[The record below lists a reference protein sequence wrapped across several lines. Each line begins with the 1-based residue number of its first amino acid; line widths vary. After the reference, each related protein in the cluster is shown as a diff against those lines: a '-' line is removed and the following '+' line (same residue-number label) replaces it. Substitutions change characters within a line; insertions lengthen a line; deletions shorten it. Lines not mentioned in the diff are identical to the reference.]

1 MEFIGRHP
9 GWAIYFAG
17 CVAAFIWSMFFL
29 ASYMLAPFTVQG
41 RNLRAIGCRISWTN
55 GRPKEISEEDLG
67 SDFKRFM
74 QKLGL
79 VLIYYA
85 LASLTS
91 WLFLVT
97 SPLSFASAFVKNLSA
112 PREVREARWRIKN
125 IALDFDGVL
134 SNLKKIEGK
143 SEYSVEREK
152 LLQSLMER
160 KLITLNQYESM
171 SREAMGES

>member
-29 ASYMLAPFTVQG
+29 AAHLLAPFTVQG
-41 RNLRAIGCRISWTN
+41 RNLRAIGCRISWTS
-55 GRPKEISEEDLG
+55 GRPKEISEDDLG
-67 SDFKRFM
+67 SDFKSYV

-85 LASLTS
+85 LSSLTS
-91 WLFLVT
+91 WLFLIT
-97 SPLSFASAFVKNLSA
+97 SPLSLASAFLKNLSA

-134 SNLKKIEGK
+134 SNLKRIEGK
-143 SEYSVEREK
+143 AEYSVEREK
-152 LLQSLMER
+152 LLLSLMER
-160 KLITLNQYESM
+160 KLITLHQYESM
-171 SREAMGES
+171 SREPTGVS